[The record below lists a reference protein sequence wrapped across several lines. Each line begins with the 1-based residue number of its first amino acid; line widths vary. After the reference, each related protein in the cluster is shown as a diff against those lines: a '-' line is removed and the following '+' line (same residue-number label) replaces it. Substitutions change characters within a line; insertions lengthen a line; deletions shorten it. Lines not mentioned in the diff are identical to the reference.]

1 MTPTTWE
8 DITARIQ
15 ATKCAFDVLQWP
27 RGKEMPAALPKTYH
41 KNESQTKML
50 PTTVLNVRGH
60 RVVNLAPKALNSIT
74 ISRSDAALAR
84 KKRMAAI

>member
-27 RGKEMPAALPKTYH
+27 RGKEAPAALPQKFH
-41 KNESQTKML
+41 R
-50 PTTVLNVRGH
+50 TTAMNIRGQ
-60 RVVNLAPKALNSIT
+60 RVVDLAPKALNSIT

-84 KKRMAAI
+84 KKRMASI